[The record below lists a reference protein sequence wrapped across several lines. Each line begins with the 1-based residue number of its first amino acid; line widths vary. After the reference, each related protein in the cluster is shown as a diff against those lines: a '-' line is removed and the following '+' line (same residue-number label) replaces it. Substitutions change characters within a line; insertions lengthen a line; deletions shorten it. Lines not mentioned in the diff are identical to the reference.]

1 MEKNVAIER
10 MKKYAVEKKVNPL
23 SVENVRGILQSDLP
37 DKEKL
42 DSINDLCFSQEQ
54 KNNGFIQ
61 LPSSPEDKDLADAI
75 MADKELFKIWKEI
88 TNQN

>member
-1 MEKNVAIER
+1 MEKSVAIER

-42 DSINDLCFSQEQ
+42 DSINDLCLSQEQ

-61 LPSSPEDKDLADAI
+61 LPSSPEDKDLAKAI
-75 MADKELFKIWKEI
+75 CEDNELLALWKEI
-88 TNQN
+88 TKQN